1 MDAFLPAALV
11 EIGAAF
17 LLLAPLL
24 LLERRIEDEVEAVRR
39 DVEDTRADLVQ
50 TQTRLDAL
58 TPSGE
63 VSEAVDRRLASSRE
77 EDEALF
83 DHVVESPS
91 SEAVR
96 AALVRAVELGVVSRR
111 MPRVR
116 LFDTFYLVR
125 FVPGATLD
133 ASATLDAVNGRSWL
147 RVDLERDD
155 GTVVHSFEWSE
166 GMSAVDLGATI
177 GHWLI
182 ERNQFPGDIA
192 FQPGR
197 MFDELKELLRLAHMR
212 VSGARGV
219 TVDLRP
225 VQQLCGDEMT
235 GDRWW
240 ITDVGVQ
247 QDGFMHT
254 YTIPKERFGELDWDP
269 PRDLE
274 TRSRRRGLSSSFRN
288 GSRAARARLALSG
301 RNRDHHVARSP
312 HLATRSGDDPSDCRA
327 RSGARGGQVCARLR
341 A

>member
-1 MDAFLPAALV
+1 MVGSLLVGAALLVSSLRYQTVDAFLPAALV

-58 TPSGE
+58 TPSEE
-63 VSEAVDRRLASSRE
+63 VSEAVARRLASSRE

-96 AALVRAVELGVVSRR
+96 AALVRAAELGVVSRR

-254 YTIPKERFGELDWDP
+254 YTIPKERFGELDWD
-269 PRDLE
+269 RHVTSRHGVDAAAFRQAFE
-274 TRSRRRGLSSSFRN
+274 TARALHERGL
-288 GSRAARARLALSG
+288 L
-301 RNRDHHVARSP
+301 
-312 HLATRSGDDPSDCRA
+312 
-327 RSGARGGQVCARLR
+327 
-341 A
+341 